1 MRPHPRPPQPPQ
13 AGYSLVELTLAT
25 SILAVGVA
33 AAASLTITST
43 RIEEMNH
50 RKSRVLALTEGAARL
65 WQLGLNPDQSAAL
78 LLGDPALASLTFGAP
93 TPITAT
99 RQGLPDASP
108 GTFETITLRS
118 SVLRQDHSGPPPS
131 DAPVHP
137 LRELRPIR

>member
-1 MRPHPRPPQPPQ
+1 MPTIAEQLGAYAEH
-13 AGYSLVELTLAT
+13 ELTAPL
-25 SILAVGVA
+25 SDEVRHH
-33 AAASLTITST
+33 T
-43 RIEEMNH
+43 RRAMID
-50 RKSRVLALTEGAARL
+50 
-65 WQLGLNPDQSAAL
+65 WFAAL
-78 LLGDPALASLTFGAP
+78 LPGDPALASLTFEAP

-131 DAPVHP
+131 DAPVPP

>member
-1 MRPHPRPPQPPQ
+1 
-13 AGYSLVELTLAT
+13 
-25 SILAVGVA
+25 VA

-50 RKSRVLALTEGAARL
+50 RKSRVLAL
-65 WQLGLNPDQSAAL
+65 
-78 LLGDPALASLTFGAP
+78 
-93 TPITAT
+93 
-99 RQGLPDASP
+99 
-108 GTFETITLRS
+108 